1 MSVRK
6 DLDSVIQYASLAL
19 GYPQLRSKQYDAVKS
34 FLEGNDVFVVL
45 PTGSGKSLCYSLLP
59 LAFNTLLGRE
69 SSIVIV
75 ISPLKAL
82 MKDQVASLSSKDV
95 VAAYVDVDTLPD
107 KEKIKRVHSGQF
119 SLLFISPELLLLNL
133 AFREMLRT
141 PTYMNNI
148 VAFVIDEAHCVTKW
162 GNHFR
167 REFTNLGEVRSLI
180 PNHVHVMAL
189 TATATERTI
198 ARVSAILGLVAPKII
213 TVSPDKS
220 NIC

>member
-6 DLDSVIQYASLAL
+6 DLDSVIQSASLAL

-95 VAAYVDVDTLPD
+95 VAAYVDADTLLD

-119 SLLFISPELLLLNL
+119 YLLFISPELLLLNL

-148 VAFVIDEAHCVTKW
+148 VAFVIDEAHCVTK
-162 GNHFR
+162 
-167 REFTNLGEVRSLI
+167 
-180 PNHVHVMAL
+180 
-189 TATATERTI
+189 
-198 ARVSAILGLVAPKII
+198 
-213 TVSPDKS
+213 
-220 NIC
+220 

>member
-6 DLDSVIQYASLAL
+6 DLDSVIQSASLAL

-75 ISPLKAL
+75 ISLLKAL
-82 MKDQVASLSSKDV
+82 MKDQVASLSSKDL
-95 VAAYVDVDTLPD
+95 VAAYVDADTLPD

-133 AFREMLRT
+133 AFREIEAFRDSAAPLRIVVAT
-141 PTYMNNI
+141 
-148 VAFVIDEAHCVTKW
+148 VAFGMGVNCCSENQVIHWGPATDMEGYLQECGRAGRNGEFAAHYC
-162 GNHFR
+162 
-167 REFTNLGEVRSLI
+167 
-180 PNHVHVMAL
+180 M
-189 TATATERTI
+189 
-198 ARVSAILGLVAPKII
+198 
-213 TVSPDKS
+213 
-220 NIC
+220 

>member
-6 DLDSVIQYASLAL
+6 DLDSVIQSASLAL

-82 MKDQVASLSSKDV
+82 MILWLSCCLFTLSVRERWASFREELSTSVLSSLCSF
-95 VAAYVDVDTLPD
+95 TLVKHRCLGNWRRKP
-107 KEKIKRVHSGQF
+107 
-119 SLLFISPELLLLNL
+119 SLG
-133 AFREMLRT
+133 T
-141 PTYMNNI
+141 
-148 VAFVIDEAHCVTKW
+148 
-162 GNHFR
+162 
-167 REFTNLGEVRSLI
+167 
-180 PNHVHVMAL
+180 
-189 TATATERTI
+189 
-198 ARVSAILGLVAPKII
+198 
-213 TVSPDKS
+213 
-220 NIC
+220 